1 MEMARVS
8 RPFATLCVAQGK
20 KDQGPMTQLKS
31 CCRADCANCGVT
43 SLGEEAL
50 CFDHFCSRCYELL
63 EQADRRTV
71 YPWQRNAGWAELA
84 LRLDECARRALEISL
99 SQIELNNLDRA
110 RLLDIVL
117 WSGDLTSLLRRR
129 HEADL
134 KGAREES
141 QPELFQGATRSGRVN

>member
-1 MEMARVS
+1 LA
-8 RPFATLCVAQGK
+8 
-20 KDQGPMTQLKS
+20 
-31 CCRADCANCGVT
+31 
-43 SLGEEAL
+43 EEVL

-63 EQADRRTV
+63 EQADRRSV
-71 YPWQRNAGWAELA
+71 YPWQRSAGWAELA

-99 SQIELNNLDRA
+99 TQIELNNLDRA

-117 WSGDLTSLLRRR
+117 WSGDLTSLLGRRN
-129 HEADL
+129 EAGL